1 LKGRAELFIQ
11 ALRLGVG
18 AVTLTKTSLELS
30 MSKVGYQT
38 RIKARIAELRSVIND
53 AQSELHDLE
62 VAERVLERLADSAP
76 AVYNQSASVIDV
88 VPKRSSPTRGGN
100 TVADQAMKVLIAND
114 PMTTVDLLQRLQMTW
129 RADLAQT
136 TLASTLSRMS
146 KDELIV
152 NERGLW
158 RALSSTIASGD
169 DLTGAIDGVDLVS
182 ATGSGTANVK
192 SAADDF
198 EQQQQGG
205 EP

>member
-1 LKGRAELFIQ
+1 
-11 ALRLGVG
+11 
-18 AVTLTKTSLELS
+18 
-30 MSKVGYQT
+30 MSKIGYQT

-53 AQSELHDLE
+53 AQAELHDLE

-76 AVYNQSASVIDV
+76 AIYSQSTHVADV
-88 VPKRSSPTRGGN
+88 APKRTVSTRGGN

-129 RADLAQT
+129 RPDLAQT

-158 RALSSTIASGD
+158 RALSSNTASYA

-182 ATGSGTANVK
+182 ATDSGTANVQP
-192 SAADDF
+192 AADDL